1 MESKEEITRRM
12 RDHIRWICD
21 RVGPRPPCSDAE
33 GKCAE
38 YIRNEWAKHTDWAG
52 LEDFTCHPG
61 AYPATFRWPIA
72 LFLLALCLY
81 PLVPLLSFACSSGSV
96 LILLFNLILNRELID
111 RAFPEKTSSNVI
123 AKFEPTGPSDR
134 LVILSCHHDSNF
146 AFPIVNRFGSGFG
159 IFMTVVVLSSALLA
173 VLTFLRVLFP
183 LTGPEAV
190 AAGYER
196 VALYFLVL
204 LAATVPFQLYTFL
217 RVLSDEPVLGA
228 NDNLSGVAN
237 CLLLGEHLSR
247 PEARPRRTTVWLVS
261 FGCEECG
268 IRGSKR
274 FIERHQDDIR
284 DAYVLN
290 LDMVGG
296 KGTRLRVVTRE
307 ERNLIRLS
315 PAMIQLVEEA
325 AGEAGIPLQKGPIIA
340 FTDATAFAVKGIQAT
355 TLTALDEKGMVDT
368 YHSLEDRP
376 EHLDDNLLFDSYRLC
391 LAFLNH
397 IDARSSSPSPHVAA
411 SCPAW
416 LREIDPS

>member
-1 MESKEEITRRM
+1 MESKEETTRKM
-12 RDHIRWICD
+12 RDHIRWVCD
-21 RVGPRPPCSDAE
+21 RIGPRLPCSDAE

-38 YIRNEWAKHTDWAG
+38 YIRNEWAKHTG
-52 LEDFTCHPG
+52 ETCQEDFTCHPG
-61 AYPATFRWPIA
+61 AYPAAFRWPIA

-81 PLVPLLSFACSSGSV
+81 PLAPFFSFACSAGSV
-96 LILLFNLILNRELID
+96 LILLCNLILNRELID
-111 RAFPEKTSSNVI
+111 PLFPEKKSSNVI

-159 IFMTVVVLSSALLA
+159 IFMAIVVLSSALLT
-173 VLTFLRVLFP
+173 VLTFLRVLFS
-183 LTGPEAV
+183 LTGPQSLAD
-190 AAGYER
+190 GYER
-196 VALYFLVL
+196 VALHFLVF

-217 RVLSDEPVLGA
+217 RVLSDDPVLGA

-237 CLLLGEHLSR
+237 CLLLAEHLSR
-247 PEARPRRTTVWLVS
+247 PEARPRRTSVWLVS

-274 FIERHQDDIR
+274 FIEKHREDIP

-290 LDMVGG
+290 MDMVGG

-315 PAMIQLVEEA
+315 PAMVKLVEEA

-340 FTDATAFAVKGIQAT
+340 FTDAMAFAVKGIQAT
-355 TLTALDEKGMVDT
+355 TLMALDEKGMVDT
-368 YHSLEDRP
+368 YHSVEDRP
-376 EHLDDNLLFDSYRLC
+376 EHLDDDLLFDSYRLC
-391 LAFLNH
+391 LAFLKH
-397 IDARSSSPSPHVAA
+397 IDARS
-411 SCPAW
+411 
-416 LREIDPS
+416 